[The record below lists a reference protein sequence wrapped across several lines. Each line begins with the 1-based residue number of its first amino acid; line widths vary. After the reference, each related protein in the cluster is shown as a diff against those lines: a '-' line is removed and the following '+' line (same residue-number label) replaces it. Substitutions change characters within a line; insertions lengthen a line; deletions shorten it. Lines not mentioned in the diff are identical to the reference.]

1 MNNYKPGVPTQV
13 SSASCPAFTVDIPKS
28 ATLQT
33 QSWLTKRLD
42 VLRSLWIKPL
52 LWRYSLKYKNY

>member
-13 SSASCPAFTVDIPKS
+13 SSDSCPAFTVEIPKS

-33 QSWLTKRLD
+33 QSLLTKRLD
-42 VLRSLWIKPL
+42 VLRSL
-52 LWRYSLKYKNY
+52 